1 MSTKTSKSTLIIF
14 LTMLLILILIEPSV
28 AEDSEFENIDWSK
41 LFKEF
46 LNLFAKLLEQSANL
60 VRDSAELIVELFEES
75 E

>member
-1 MSTKTSKSTLIIF
+1 MSIKTNKSVLIIF

-28 AEDSEFENIDWSK
+28 AEDSEFDNIDWSK
-41 LFKEF
+41 LFGEF
-46 LNLFAKLLEQSANL
+46 LNFFAKLLEQSANL